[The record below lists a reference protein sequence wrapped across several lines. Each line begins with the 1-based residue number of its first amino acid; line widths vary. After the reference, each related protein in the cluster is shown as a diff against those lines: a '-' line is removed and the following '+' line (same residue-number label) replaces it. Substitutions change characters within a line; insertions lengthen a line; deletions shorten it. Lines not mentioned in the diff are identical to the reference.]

1 MTNKKLT
8 VLAGMMACVTLLAP
22 LAGCRRAIE
31 VSSGYD
37 EMESFI
43 YIDENNSSVSDT
55 GTSGTNTSGG
65 SNKTTKHNNKNTS
78 SGSSTA
84 PESNTSDLQKTDVSG
99 VPATL
104 KDPKLTLASWYNPGS
119 ADKTTAFYW
128 AMKKYQELYG
138 KNTIKLVITANSG
151 DTYKSRIV
159 AMLAGNDA
167 PELMEVKTQWMP
179 SFAQEKLIQPVDG
192 LVDYKKLHYQGLVS
206 TTSYKGKHYVGCPN
220 GMWSTMLWYNKALFQ
235 KYGVKT
241 PMEHY
246 KENNWTWDTFVDTAR
261 KMTTGNVVGFSTDS
275 LDTLLRSQKNDLV
288 LKNADGSLSSNMKS
302 SEVSAALQTT
312 YDMIYTYKCWNPDV
326 SYARLNFSK
335 GKVAMSSGVIG
346 FYQNY
351 CDGMEFSDIDCAP
364 LPKPNKSA
372 DYYGSAYGIFW
383 GIGSGCDNVEGAKAF
398 LKILAQYEDADFG
411 KRTPLERVLNDEQ
424 LKLTRSISEKA
435 GTLAYQSLSSW
446 NYDEF
451 WKEFSTQNVPVATI
465 ISKYE
470 PLVQNA
476 INQLQK

>member
-1 MTNKKLT
+1 MKSKKIP
-8 VLAGMMACVTLLAP
+8 VLALTMALITLLAL
-22 LAGCRRAIE
+22 LAGCSRAVEIG
-31 VSSGYD
+31 SGYI
-37 EMESFI
+37 EPESFI
-43 YIDENNSSVSDT
+43 YVDDSSESTDAQAPDQTGKTTKKPNSQ
-55 GTSGTNTSGG
+55 TSGG
-65 SNKTTKHNNKNTS
+65 NVN
-78 SGSSTA
+78 A
-84 PESNTSDLQKTDVSG
+84 ESNTSDLQKTDVSG

-104 KDPKLTLASWYNPGS
+104 KNPKITLASWYDPGS
-119 ADKTTAFYW
+119 KDKTTAFYW
-128 AMKKYQELYG
+128 AVKKYQELYG
-138 KNTIKLVITANSG
+138 KNTINLVVTANSS
-151 DTYKSRIV
+151 DTYKARIV

-192 LVDYKKLHYQGLVS
+192 LVDYSKLHYQGLVS

-220 GMWSTMLWYNKALFQ
+220 GMWSTMIWYNKALFH

-275 LDTLLRSQKNDLV
+275 IDTLLRSQKNDLV
-288 LKNADGSLSSNMKS
+288 RKNADGTLSSNMKS

-326 SYARLNFSK
+326 AYARLNFSK

-351 CDGMEFSDIDCAP
+351 CEGMEFSDIDCAP
-364 LPKPNKSA
+364 LPKPSKSA

-383 GIGSGCDNVEGAKAF
+383 GIGAGCDNIEGAKAF

-465 ISKYE
+465 VSKYE

-476 INQLQK
+476 IKQLQK